1 VKVLPSDWN
10 GVAAART
17 FFELRDKLAGP
28 AHRLVD
34 TIRAG

>member
-17 FFELRDKLAGP
+17 FFELREKLAGP
-28 AHRLVD
+28 AHGLVD
-34 TIRAG
+34 SVR